1 MPAIRQSLRKSG
13 ARSGTMHALIAIG
26 AVVTIGISLIGWMSL
41 SEIARR
47 DRAQAEMAARN
58 LITSL
63 GSDISRN
70 IELFDLSLQAV
81 AEGLQ
86 NPEVQGVSAELRQL
100 VLFDRSTTAKNIGS
114 LLVLD
119 PDGNVV
125 VESRSLTP
133 RDTNYA
139 RRPYFQFHR
148 EHPKAG
154 LHISAPYATKRGEY
168 VLAISRRI
176 DAEDGVFGGVVVGM
190 LKLSYFH
197 DLFRH
202 VTVGD
207 GDALMLMNTDGIA
220 LMRSPFNASLVGVD
234 ISQTT
239 VTQAMLSEPAGV
251 FEAQA
256 GIDGIQRFYVH
267 QTVPGLP
274 LKISYGTAINRIYAG
289 WRQEAWRIGALVAS
303 LCCINLALLIG
314 LTRSLRRRDEAEE
327 QLQRLAT
334 TDALTGLYNRR
345 HFDQTIARE
354 WNRARRVSVPV
365 SVLMI
370 DADHF
375 KAFNDTF
382 GHQMGDDVLAALG
395 DCIAS
400 VTQRSSDC
408 SARYGGE
415 EFAVI
420 LPGVGADETLC
431 VAEAIRSKIGALR
444 ELQQGRPDRLP
455 TVSIGAATLVPQAG
469 LTPRDLIKAADAA
482 LYAAKEAG
490 RDRVMVAAIPRD
502 LPREKPVEKLAA

>member
-1 MPAIRQSLRKSG
+1 MTAIRQSSLRSK
-13 ARSGTMHALIAIG
+13 ATSGTMRALIIFGMVVTMGISAIG
-26 AVVTIGISLIGWMSL
+26 WVSL

-47 DRAQAEMAARN
+47 DRAQAELAARN
-58 LITSL
+58 LVSSL
-63 GSDISRN
+63 GNDIARN

-81 AEGLQ
+81 VEGLR
-86 NPEVQGVSAELRQL
+86 NPQVMSLSPELRQL
-100 VLFDRSTTAKNIGS
+100 ILFDRSTTAKNIGS

-119 PDGNVV
+119 RDGKVLI
-125 VESRSLTP
+125 ESRSTSP

-139 RRPYFQFHR
+139 ARPYFQFHR

-168 VLAISRRI
+168 VLAISRRV
-176 DAEDGVFGGVVVGM
+176 DAEDGSFAGVVTGM

-202 VTVGD
+202 VTVGE
-207 GDALMLMNTDGIA
+207 GDALTVLNTDGIA
-220 LMRSPFNASLVGVD
+220 LMREPFAMNIIGRD
-234 ISQTT
+234 ISQSA
-239 VTQAMLSEPAGV
+239 VTQAILSEPAGV
-251 FEAQA
+251 FEARA
-256 GIDGIQRFYVH
+256 GIDGVQRLYVH
-267 QTVPGLP
+267 QAVLGVPLT
-274 LKISYGTAINRIYAG
+274 ISYGTAMNRIYAG

-314 LTRSLRRRDEAEE
+314 LIRSLRRRDEAEE

-345 HFDQTIARE
+345 HFDQIIARE
-354 WNRARRVSVPV
+354 WNRARRISAPV

-375 KAFNDTF
+375 KAYNDTF

-400 VTQRSSDC
+400 ATQRSSDC

-420 LPGVGADETLC
+420 LPGVGADEALC
-431 VAEAIRSKIGALR
+431 VAEAIRGKIGALR

-455 TVSIGAATLVPQAG
+455 TVSIGTATLVPQAG
-469 LTPRDLIKAADAA
+469 LTPRDLVKAADAA

-490 RDRVMVAAIPRD
+490 RDRVMVAN
-502 LPREKPVEKLAA
+502 LPRGPLAEKLAA

>member
-1 MPAIRQSLRKSG
+1 MPGIRHLFGKSG
-13 ARSGTMHALIAIG
+13 GRSGPMRALISIG
-26 AVVTIGISLIGWMSL
+26 AVVTIGISAIGWLSL

-47 DRAQAEMAARN
+47 DRAQAETAASN

-70 IELFDLSLQAV
+70 LELFDLSLQAV
-81 AEGLQ
+81 VDGLQ
-86 NPEVQGVSAELRQL
+86 NPEIRHVSPELRQL

-119 PDGNVV
+119 PDGKVL

-139 RRPYFQFHR
+139 QRPYFQFHR
-148 EHPKAG
+148 DHPRGG

-168 VLAISRRI
+168 VLAVSRRI
-176 DAEDGVFGGVVVGM
+176 NLPDGSFGGVVVGM

-197 DLFRH
+197 DLFRR
-202 VTVGD
+202 VTVGE
-207 GDALMLMNTDGIA
+207 GDALTLLNNDGIA
-220 LMRSPFNASLVGVD
+220 VMRFPFMAGLVGAD
-234 ISQTT
+234 ISQTA
-239 VTQAMLSEPAGV
+239 VTRAMLSEPAGV
-251 FEAQA
+251 FVAQA
-256 GIDGIQRFYVH
+256 GIDGVQRFYVH

-274 LKISYGTAINRIYAG
+274 LKISYGTAMNRIYAG

-314 LTRSLRRRDEAEE
+314 LIRSLRRRDEAEE

-345 HFDQTIARE
+345 HFDQIIARE
-354 WNRARRVSVPV
+354 WNRARRISAPV

-375 KAFNDTF
+375 KAYNDTF

-400 VTQRSSDC
+400 ATQRSSDC

-420 LPGVGADETLC
+420 LPGVGADEALC
-431 VAEAIRSKIGALR
+431 VAEAIRGKIGALR

-455 TVSIGAATLVPQAG
+455 TVSIGTATLVPQAG
-469 LTPRDLIKAADAA
+469 LTPRDLVKAADAA

-490 RDRVMVAAIPRD
+490 RDRVMVAN
-502 LPREKPVEKLAA
+502 LPRGPLAEKLAA

>member
-1 MPAIRQSLRKSG
+1 MPAIGSSLRQST
-13 ARSGTMHALIAIG
+13 AASGTMRALVALGTVVTLGISAIG
-26 AVVTIGISLIGWMSL
+26 WISL

-47 DRAQAEMAARN
+47 DRAQAELAARN
-58 LITSL
+58 LVGSL
-63 GSDISRN
+63 GNDIARN

-81 AEGLQ
+81 VEGMR
-86 NPEVQGVSAELRQL
+86 NPQVRSVSPELRQL
-100 VLFDRSTTAKNIGS
+100 ILFDRSTTAKNIGS

-119 PDGNVV
+119 RDGNVL
-125 VESRSLTP
+125 VESRSLLP

-139 RRPYFQFHR
+139 SRPYFQFHR
-148 EHPKAG
+148 ENSKSG

-168 VLAISRRI
+168 VLAISRRV
-176 DAEDGVFGGVVVGM
+176 DADDGSFAGVVTGM

-202 VTVGD
+202 VTVGE
-207 GDALMLMNTDGIA
+207 GDALTVINTDGIA
-220 LMRSPFNASLVGVD
+220 LMREPFSMNIIGRD
-234 ISQTT
+234 ISQSA
-239 VTQAMLSEPAGV
+239 VTQAILSEPDGV

-256 GIDGIQRFYVH
+256 GIDGVQRLYVH
-267 QTVPGLP
+267 QAVPGLP
-274 LKISYGTAINRIYAG
+274 LTISYGTAVKRIYAG
-289 WRQEAWRIGALVAS
+289 WRQEAWRIGTLVAS
-303 LCCINLALLIG
+303 LCCINIALLIG
-314 LTRSLRRRDEAEE
+314 LMRSLSRRDEAEA
-327 QLQRLAT
+327 QLHRLAT

-354 WNRARRVSVPV
+354 WNRARRISAPV

-375 KAFNDTF
+375 KTFNDTF
-382 GHQMGDDVLAALG
+382 GHQMGDDVLAALA

-400 VTQRSSDC
+400 VTQRASDC

-420 LPGVGADETLC
+420 LPDVGADEALC
-431 VAEAIRSKIGALR
+431 IAEAIRLKIGALR

-455 TVSIGAATLVPQAG
+455 TVSIGAATLVPQPG
-469 LTPRDLIKAADAA
+469 LTPRDLVKAADAA

-490 RDRVMVAAIPRD
+490 RDRVMVAA
-502 LPREKPVEKLAA
+502 LPRGPLAEKLAA

>member
-1 MPAIRQSLRKSG
+1 MTAIRQSLLRSKATSG
-13 ARSGTMHALIAIG
+13 AMRGLVMLG
-26 AVVTIGISLIGWMSL
+26 MVVTIGISVIGWVSL

-47 DRAQAEMAARN
+47 DRAQAELAARN
-58 LITSL
+58 LVSSL
-63 GSDISRN
+63 GNDIARN

-81 AEGLQ
+81 VEGLRNSQ
-86 NPEVQGVSAELRQL
+86 VMSVSPELRQL
-100 VLFDRSTTAKNIGS
+100 ILFDRSTTAKNIGS

-119 PDGNVV
+119 RDGKVLI
-125 VESRSLTP
+125 ESRSTSP

-139 RRPYFQFHR
+139 SRPYFQFHR
-148 EHPKAG
+148 EHPGGG
-154 LHISAPYATKRGEY
+154 LHISAPYMTKRGEY
-168 VLAISRRI
+168 VLAISRRV
-176 DAEDGVFGGVVVGM
+176 DAEDGSFAGVVAGM

-207 GDALMLMNTDGIA
+207 GDALTVFNTDGVA
-220 LMRSPFNASLVGVD
+220 LMREPFVMNIVGRD
-234 ISQTT
+234 ISESV
-239 VTQAMLSEPAGV
+239 VTQAMLSEPDGV
-251 FEAQA
+251 LEAQA
-256 GIDGIQRFYVH
+256 GIDGVSRFYVH
-267 QTVPGLP
+267 QSVPGLP
-274 LKISYGTAINRIYAG
+274 LKISYGTALNRIYAG
-289 WRQEAWRIGALVAS
+289 WRQEAWRIGALVVS
-303 LCCINLALLIG
+303 LCCINIALLIG
-314 LTRSLRRRDEAEE
+314 LMRSLSRRDEAEA
-327 QLQRLAT
+327 QLHRLAT

-354 WNRARRVSVPV
+354 WNRARRVSAPV

-400 VTQRSSDC
+400 VTQRTSDC

-420 LPGVGADETLC
+420 LPGIGADETLC
-431 VAEAIRSKIGALR
+431 VAQAIRCKIGALR
-444 ELQQGRPDRLP
+444 ELQQGRLDRLP

-469 LTPRDLIKAADAA
+469 LSPRDLVKAADAA

-490 RDRVMVAAIPRD
+490 RDCVMVAA
-502 LPREKPVEKLAA
+502 LPREPAAEKLAA